1 MKLSAWMGGAVIGAA
16 LLAAAPADA
25 FVVVMGN
32 SLAHDCFLLAKARVN
47 TEEGLATC
55 DSALTDSA
63 LTRHDRAATFVNRG
77 AIKQDRGYY
86 ESAMGDF
93 EAGIALEPDL
103 GDAYVD
109 RGAALIRLQR
119 YDDAIADINHG
130 MQLGTSYPHIGY
142 YDRAVAEEL
151 KGQYKEAYYD
161 FKHVLEL
168 EPNFTMASDQLKNF
182 VVTTVKTPAT

>member
-1 MKLSAWMGGAVIGAA
+1 MKFSAWMVGAAIGAA
-16 LLAAAPADA
+16 LLAAAPANA

-32 SLAHDCFLLAKARVN
+32 SLAHDCFIAAKARVN
-47 TEEGLATC
+47 LDEGLATC
-55 DSALTDSA
+55 NAALTDSA
-63 LTRHDRAATFVNRG
+63 LTHHDRAATFINRG
-77 AIKQDRGYY
+77 AVKQDKGLY
-86 ESAMGDF
+86 ESAMVDF
-93 EAGIALEPDL
+93 EAGIALEPTL

-130 MQLGTSYPHIGY
+130 MELGMSYPHIGY

-151 KGQYKEAYYD
+151 KGQYKESYFD

-182 VVTTVKTPAT
+182 IVTTVKTPAT